1 MTPGKNCFYV
11 VRFLTGFVLFTS
23 LLCDRFITNKAVMT
37 SRLNSSLLPLTFF
50 SLLLAISLT
59 WLDAAAADRA
69 ISIPVQITHAA
80 NFDPFPSPDGKK
92 LVFISMLSGKEQL
105 FTMNVDGSNIA
116 QLTRDDADHEDPA
129 WSPDGTKMAFVLITK
144 DRHSIAVIGADGGNV
159 EVLTPPEQNTIH
171 PNWSADSK
179 GVIYCT
185 NDDLQPPK
193 KNSADINAVDLATK
207 KITRLITGGINT
219 YGSWSPDMKHIAF
232 RKIIGDENSEVF
244 VADADGSKPR
254 DLTNNPFFDGWPA
267 WSPDGTKIAF
277 ASNRRGHGY
286 QIFIMDAD
294 GANVRL
300 VANTEG
306 RGTAPRWSPDG
317 KAIYFTNCVAKDY
330 AADCEILAARL

>member
-1 MTPGKNCFYV
+1 MTPEESLLSCLLFPV
-11 VRFLTGFVLFTS
+11 FVLSTF
-23 LLCDRFITNKAVMT
+23 LVCDSFIAHKAIVT
-37 SRLNSSLLPLTFF
+37 SRLNSSLLRLTFF
-50 SLLLAISLT
+50 SVLLTISLAS
-59 WLDAAAADRA
+59 LHAAAAADRA
-69 ISIPVQITHAA
+69 ISIPVQITHAQ
-80 NFDPFPSPDGKK
+80 NFDPFSSPDGKR
-92 LVFISMLSGKEQL
+92 LVFISMISAKEQL
-105 FTMNVDGSNIA
+105 FTMDPDGSNIV

-129 WSPDGTKMAFVLITK
+129 WSPDGAKMAFVLISK
-144 DRHSIAVIGADGGNV
+144 DRHSIAVMGADGGNV

-179 GVIYCT
+179 RVIYCT

-193 KNSADINAVDLATK
+193 KNSADINAVDLATQ

-244 VADADGSKPR
+244 VADGDGSNPR
-254 DLTNNPFFDGWPA
+254 NLTNNPFFDGWPA

-286 QIFIMDAD
+286 QIFVMDAD
-294 GANVRL
+294 GANPRL

-317 KAIYFTNCVAKDY
+317 KVIYFTNCVEKDY
-330 AADCEILAARL
+330 GADCEILSARL

>member
-1 MTPGKNCFYV
+1 MRSRTNPS
-11 VRFLTGFVLFTS
+11 VLAAT
-23 LLCDRFITNKAVMT
+23 V
-37 SRLNSSLLPLTFF
+37 F
-50 SLLLAISLT
+50 SLAMAILLA
-59 WLDAAAADRA
+59 WLHPSPAADKS
-69 ISIPVQITHAA
+69 ISIPIQITHAQ

-92 LVFISMLSGKEQL
+92 LVFISMISGKEQL
-105 FTMNVDGSNIA
+105 FAMDADGSNIV

-129 WSPDGTKMAFVLITK
+129 WSPDGTKIAFVLIN
-144 DRHSIAVIGADGGNV
+144 RGSHRIAIMGTDGSNV

-179 GVIYCT
+179 RVIYCT
-185 NDDLQPPK
+185 NDDLEPPK
-193 KNSADINAVDLATK
+193 KNSADISAVDLATK

-232 RKIIGDENSEVF
+232 RKIIGDENSEIF
-244 VADADGSKPR
+244 VADGDGSKPR
-254 DLTNNPFFDGWPA
+254 NLTSNSFFDGWPA
-267 WSPDGTKIAF
+267 WSPNGSKIAF

-294 GANVRL
+294 GVNPRL

-317 KAIYFTNCVAKDY
+317 KAIYFTNCFAKDY
-330 AADCEILAARL
+330 GTDCEILMARLDS